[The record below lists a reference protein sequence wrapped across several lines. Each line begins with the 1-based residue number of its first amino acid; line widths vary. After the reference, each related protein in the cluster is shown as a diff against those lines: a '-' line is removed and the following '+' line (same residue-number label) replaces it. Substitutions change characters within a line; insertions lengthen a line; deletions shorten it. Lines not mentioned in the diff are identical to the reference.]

1 MKSSQIIAVFL
12 AILSVLWIG
21 SGFVL
26 GTGSAASQDIEQAQ
40 EDNTPLVQVRTRLI
54 DAKPFQD
61 KVAITGRS
69 QASRMVRL
77 RAETT
82 GQISAILKQEGE
94 NIAEGEILAELDV
107 RDREARL
114 SEARQRVKQREI
126 EYNAAS
132 KLANKGFNSKVRL
145 AQAKADL
152 EDAKAALK
160 DAQIDLGNIKISAPF
175 EGLIFEQ
182 AVEAGDY
189 LSVGDEL
196 FTLVDLD
203 PIEFV
208 AFVSEHRVQ
217 DLEMGAQA
225 LVAFLNGQTLEAQI
239 SYIAPAA
246 DEVARTFRVIVS
258 APNPQNSV
266 KDGLT
271 AKVVIPTAKKQA
283 HQISPSILTLN
294 DEGKIGVKIVNDQQ
308 QVEFMP
314 VQILSDTASSMWV
327 MGLPS
332 KVNVI
337 TVGQDFVISGQRVEA
352 VPALGEGLL

>member
-1 MKSSQIIAVFL
+1 M
-12 AILSVLWIG
+12 
-21 SGFVL
+21 
-26 GTGSAASQDIEQAQ
+26 GTGSAASQEREQTQ
-40 EDNTPLVQVRTRLI
+40 EEEKRVKVRTRLLES
-54 DAKPFQD
+54 KPFQD
-61 KVAITGRS
+61 KVGITGRS
-69 QASRMVRL
+69 QASRMVSL

-94 NIAEGEILAELDV
+94 SIAEGEILAELDV

-152 EDAKAALK
+152 EDARAALK

-189 LSVGDEL
+189 LSVGDAL

-217 DLEMGAQA
+217 DLEMGGEAT
-225 LVAFLNGQTLEAQI
+225 VEFLNGQTIGGKI

-246 DEVARTFRVIVS
+246 DEAARTFRVIVS
-258 APNPQNSV
+258 APNPENRV

-271 AKVVIPTAKKQA
+271 AKIIMPTAQKQA

-294 DEGKIGVKIVNDQQ
+294 DEGQIGVKTVSAAQK
-308 QVEFMP
+308 VEFMP
-314 VQILSDTASSMWV
+314 VQILSDTASSMWII
-327 MGLPS
+327 GLPP

-337 TVGQDFVISGQRVEA
+337 TVGQDFVVSGQSVEA
-352 VPALGEGLL
+352 VPALSEGLL